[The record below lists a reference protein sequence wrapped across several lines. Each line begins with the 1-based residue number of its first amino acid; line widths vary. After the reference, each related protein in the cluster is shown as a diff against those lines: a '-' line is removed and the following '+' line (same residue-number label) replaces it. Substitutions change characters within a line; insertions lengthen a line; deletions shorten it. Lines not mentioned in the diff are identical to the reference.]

1 MLKEA
6 SYQQLYQ
13 REVQSVYKN
22 WTDTLRL
29 LREITD
35 PSVKVIW
42 IEELQECYAK
52 AQQLSKVGDSYHN
65 YLNIILSRPIQ
76 QWVIL
81 AKGNDNIL
89 KGC

>member
-1 MLKEA
+1 MKEA
-6 SYQQLYQ
+6 SYSQLYQ
-13 REVQSVYKN
+13 REVQSTYNN

-29 LREITD
+29 LRETTD
-35 PSVKVIW
+35 PSVKALW
-42 IEELQECYAK
+42 IDDLKECYAK
-52 AQQLSKVGDSYHN
+52 ALLLNQSGIKFHN
-65 YLNIILSRPIQ
+65 YLDIILSRPIE